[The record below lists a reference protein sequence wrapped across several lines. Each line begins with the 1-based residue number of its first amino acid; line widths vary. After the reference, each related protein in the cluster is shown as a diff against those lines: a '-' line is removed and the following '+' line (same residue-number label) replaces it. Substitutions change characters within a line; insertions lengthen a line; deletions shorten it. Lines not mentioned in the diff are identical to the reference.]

1 MYLTNAKKLHYK
13 SNSLFF
19 KKYNFMKQ
27 SKALI
32 ITIFT
37 LVVVVGLSLTVFAL
51 TQNSNASSNQDDS
64 VDPEKITV
72 VTTFYPLTQI
82 VEAVAGDEVNLVQ
95 LETGDVHSFEPT
107 FEQLTTIND
116 ADLVIYNGLE
126 LEPWVE
132 DLENSTDNSEVNFVN
147 ASNAIDESVIL
158 ESEGHTHDYGDEE
171 KHSDDEHSEDDYS
184 KEEDHS
190 HDEDHDHSHEGEE
203 KDSHSEDKDHMHSEE
218 EGHMDEEKH
227 SEDKEEHSN
236 DEEGEHSNEVDP
248 HVWLDPELY
257 ALQVVAVTEALSQ
270 ADTDKA
276 DIYTQNAETFTSELQ
291 VLSDDFAQ
299 SLEGCS
305 VDKVIV
311 SHDVLGYMASRYG
324 FETKGFAGI
333 DPSQEAGAAEIAEI
347 VEIISA
353 EGIETI
359 LLEPGVSESAAEAV
373 IESTDGTVLTE
384 EFYSLETVD
393 DESLSYLDYMN
404 RNLEALQTALKC

>member
-1 MYLTNAKKLHYK
+1 MQK
-13 SNSLFF
+13 SCITKVTVYFF

-158 ESEGHTHDYGDEE
+158 ESEGHSHDHDHSDEE
-171 KHSDDEHSEDDYS
+171 KHSDGEEHSEDDHS

-190 HDEDHDHSHEGEE
+190 HDEDHD
-203 KDSHSEDKDHMHSEE
+203 
-218 EGHMDEEKH
+218 
-227 SEDKEEHSN
+227 
-236 DEEGEHSNEVDP
+236 HSNEVDP

-324 FETKGFAGI
+324 FETKGLAGI